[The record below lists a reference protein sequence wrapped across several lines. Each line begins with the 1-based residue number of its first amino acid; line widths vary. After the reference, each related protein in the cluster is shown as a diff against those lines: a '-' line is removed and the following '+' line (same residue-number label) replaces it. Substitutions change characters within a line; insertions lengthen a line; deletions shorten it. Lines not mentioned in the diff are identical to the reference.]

1 MDGIRDIDTIRFPV
15 EHVDLSMNISQS
27 EAKSNK
33 MTIVRATIDILC
45 RCREPFNH
53 MDHHYDA

>member
-1 MDGIRDIDTIRFPV
+1 
-15 EHVDLSMNISQS
+15 MNISQS

>member
-15 EHVDLSMNISQS
+15 KHVDLSMNISQS

-33 MTIVRATIDILC
+33 MTIVRATIDILVSLQ
-45 RCREPFNH
+45 RTL
-53 MDHHYDA
+53 